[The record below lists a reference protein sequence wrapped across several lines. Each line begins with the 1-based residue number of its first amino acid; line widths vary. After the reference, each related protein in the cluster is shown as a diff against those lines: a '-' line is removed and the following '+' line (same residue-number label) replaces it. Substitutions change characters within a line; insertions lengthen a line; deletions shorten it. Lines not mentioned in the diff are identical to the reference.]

1 MIGKKRNFFKNLH
14 NSSKRNYVK
23 RMLNNKAYASNIARK
38 FEKDYWDGNKQ
49 FGYGG
54 YRYIPNRWKEFSK
67 KLIKTY
73 KLNSRSRVLDI
84 GCGKGFLL
92 ADLKKLLPEVE
103 VTGYDIS
110 KYAKKKAHKDI
121 KKNILNIKAQ
131 DKYKFGNKKVDLLIS
146 LGTLHNLEIF
156 DLEKAFNEI
165 NRVSKKSYI
174 WVESYRN
181 TKELFN
187 LQCWALTCQSFYT
200 PKEWLWIFKKFNY
213 RGDYEFIYFE

>member
-92 ADLKKLLPEVE
+92 ADLKKLLPEAE

-121 KKNILNIKAQ
+121 KKDILNIKAQ

>member
-14 NSSKRNYVK
+14 NSSKRNYLK
-23 RMLNNKAYASNIARK
+23 RMLNNKAYSSNIARK

-131 DKYKFGNKKVDLLIS
+131 DKYKFANKKVDLLVS

>member
-92 ADLKKLLPEVE
+92 ADLKKLLPEAE